1 MSVHRHQGTVLGQP
15 PGEQPRVPSWHRK
28 GALGRKEEGKQT
40 KGFKEEDTGAGQ
52 PQRREEHCPQLGM
65 LPATSPALPE
75 PASSTSL

>member
-1 MSVHRHQGTVLGQP
+1 M
-15 PGEQPRVPSWHRK
+15 
-28 GALGRKEEGKQT
+28 